1 MVGGPCRIGEDWTPG
16 LGLCSPEACWG
27 PGSGQEGCR
36 DEVWY
41 GKGTS
46 KNRVVGKE
54 GGWLDRVVS
63 LWGGSADG
71 EWICSG
77 ERGQSSLRSGLWWCG
92 ISGRARGHP
101 RGSSRCHPPQWTAAS
116 HSPGRRTK
124 RGPGRKAPWTPP
136 PPTFKLGRPDASR
149 LSWCHHVCPPS
160 RRHPHYPHLYHLLS
174 LLSPGTLPREGGQWV
189 EMLPGRPPQ

>member
-63 LWGGSADG
+63 LWGGGLLMGNGSAVENG
-71 EWICSG
+71 ASPH
-77 ERGQSSLRSGLWWCG
+77 SGLG
-92 ISGRARGHP
+92 SGGVAFPAEHVAIQGEAAVVIRLNGQRLPTVLGEGQKEALAGRLPGHP
-101 RGSSRCHPPQWTAAS
+101 HLPP
-116 HSPGRRTK
+116 
-124 RGPGRKAPWTPP
+124 
-136 PPTFKLGRPDASR
+136 LN
-149 LSWCHHVCPPS
+149 
-160 RRHPHYPHLYHLLS
+160 
-174 LLSPGTLPREGGQWV
+174 
-189 EMLPGRPPQ
+189 